1 VPLDVVPLQLSNAF
15 TRRIERCGQ
24 VLYERCDVNLSY
36 AKPNA
41 NRYVSVSG
49 MTRLRTDRAKMEE
62 LWSLALRAWSPNGLD
77 DEDLALLKVDVE
89 QAEYWDPESSTLVQ
103 ITGFVKAL
111 ATGERYDGGENEKL
125 QM

>member
-1 VPLDVVPLQLSNAF
+1 
-15 TRRIERCGQ
+15 
-24 VLYERCDVNLSY
+24 
-36 AKPNA
+36 
-41 NRYVSVSG
+41 

-62 LWSLALRAWSPNGLD
+62 LWSPALRAWFPDGLD

-89 QAEYWDPESSTLVQ
+89 QAEYWDPGSSPLVQ
-103 ITGFVKAL
+103 ITGFVEAL